1 MYYPH
6 MVQAGVN
13 PFPTG
18 PGFPPAPTLT
28 ASTDGI
34 PVAVTAVKNDGGLCN
49 AMKSDTA
56 VSISPAISQAFSS
69 SIGSQFS
76 PSVLAT
82 HAVPITQ
89 QQTTAST
96 SLPLPLTSVSIAN
109 ALEKQPQPPHQTQ
122 QQQPQSQPQQSQP
135 QSQVQNET
143 ENAQNH
149 ATPGTTQSTTTVPTQ
164 QSQQEQTLEAK
175 IAAAVAAVSTTPS
188 SSLTTAASTPTL
200 ITTSS
205 AVNTISA
212 STAAA
217 LATMNTLASTVTDS
231 RSQPKRLH
239 VSNIPFRFRDP
250 DLRAMF
256 GQYGTILDVE
266 IIFNERGSKG
276 FGFVTFANSSDAERA
291 RERINGTMVEG
302 RKIEVNNA
310 TARVQTKKTPT
321 PIVPNVCVQWPEALR
336 GVAIQRGRA
345 ARTAAVFPPAGATA
359 TAFRL
364 PTPLA
369 TAAAASSANALHGF
383 APVYYDPF
391 LVAAAQQVQAQA
403 AANSIQAA
411 QVDSNFRLQIDSK
424 SKIIQAQAANPL
436 MNKTTMSQAA
446 AAAAAAAA
454 ANNVQ
459 AADYRSTHVLH
470 PNLTTMTPTA
480 TVNSVHAAQAVVAGQ
495 QNALIA
501 HAQQQQ
507 AAYAIPAATL
517 NAGITGMRA
526 AAAYG
531 AATAAAA
538 SVPNPSL
545 ANYAMAAGYA
555 REFQD
560 PYLSHGIGPVP
571 GYGAMYRGSF
581 NRFTPY

>member
-200 ITTSS
+200 ISSTVTTSS

-266 IIFNERGSKG
+266 IIFNERGSK
-276 FGFVTFANSSDAERA
+276 
-291 RERINGTMVEG
+291 
-302 RKIEVNNA
+302 VNNA

>member
-1 MYYPH
+1 MFEKH

-411 QVDSNFRLQIDSK
+411 QVDSNFRLQ
-424 SKIIQAQAANPL
+424 AQAANPL

>member
-266 IIFNERGSKG
+266 IIFNERGSK
-276 FGFVTFANSSDAERA
+276 
-291 RERINGTMVEG
+291 
-302 RKIEVNNA
+302 VNNA

-411 QVDSNFRLQIDSK
+411 QVDSNFRL
-424 SKIIQAQAANPL
+424 QAQAANPL

>member
-200 ITTSS
+200 ISSTVTTSS

-266 IIFNERGSKG
+266 IIFNERGSK
-276 FGFVTFANSSDAERA
+276 
-291 RERINGTMVEG
+291 
-302 RKIEVNNA
+302 VNNA

-321 PIVPNVCVQWPEALR
+321 PIVPNGYRMPMTWPFLSSMRNA
-336 GVAIQRGRA
+336 
-345 ARTAAVFPPAGATA
+345 AAVSPATSQATA
-359 TAFRL
+359 HL
-364 PTPLA
+364 TPAQQLLLA
-369 TAAAASSANALHGF
+369 PRAVHRRS
-383 APVYYDPF
+383 VYYDPF

>member
-411 QVDSNFRLQIDSK
+411 QVDSNFRLQ
-424 SKIIQAQAANPL
+424 AQAANPL

>member
-122 QQQPQSQPQQSQP
+122 QQSQPQQSQP

-411 QVDSNFRLQIDSK
+411 QVDSNFRLQ
-424 SKIIQAQAANPL
+424 AQAANPL

>member
-200 ITTSS
+200 ISSTVTTSS

-321 PIVPNVCVQWPEALR
+321 PIVPNGYRMPMTWPFLSSMRNA
-336 GVAIQRGRA
+336 
-345 ARTAAVFPPAGATA
+345 AAVSPATSQATA
-359 TAFRL
+359 HL
-364 PTPLA
+364 TPAQQLLLA
-369 TAAAASSANALHGF
+369 PRAVHRRS
-383 APVYYDPF
+383 VYYDPF

>member
-122 QQQPQSQPQQSQP
+122 QQSQPQQSQP

-266 IIFNERGSKG
+266 IIFNERGSK
-276 FGFVTFANSSDAERA
+276 
-291 RERINGTMVEG
+291 
-302 RKIEVNNA
+302 VNNA

-411 QVDSNFRLQIDSK
+411 QVDSNFRL
-424 SKIIQAQAANPL
+424 QAQAANPL

>member
-200 ITTSS
+200 ISSTVTTSS

-266 IIFNERGSKG
+266 IIFNERGSK
-276 FGFVTFANSSDAERA
+276 
-291 RERINGTMVEG
+291 
-302 RKIEVNNA
+302 VNNA

-411 QVDSNFRLQIDSK
+411 QVDSNFRL
-424 SKIIQAQAANPL
+424 QAQAANPL